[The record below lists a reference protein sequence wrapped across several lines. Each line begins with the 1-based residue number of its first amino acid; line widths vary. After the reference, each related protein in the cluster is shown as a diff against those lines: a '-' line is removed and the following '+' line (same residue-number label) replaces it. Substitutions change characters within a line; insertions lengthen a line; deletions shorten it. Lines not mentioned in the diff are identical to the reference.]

1 MKTPLLNAFFFQLFQ
16 INRPDSLQSRE
27 ICWHLFRYSSN
38 GNVVLEAE
46 KCCYPDPMF
55 YPPTTGPC
63 TRLVPK
69 SCPPL
74 FPDSFHS
81 EQTVCQ
87 GDTNREVCPCLRA
100 AATWQKARGIPRGEP
115 FQKETIPTILGL
127 AEECHFNCS
136 RGAVTVVACKFYLV
150 NYERIT
156 RWINEKQIY

>member
-1 MKTPLLNAFFFQLFQ
+1 MRNLITNIFPNFMKTPLLNALFRLFQ

-74 FPDSFHS
+74 FPRFLSFRANGLPGGHK
-81 EQTVCQ
+81 Q
-87 GDTNREVCPCLRA
+87 GSMSLFTSCCYLTKSSGN
-100 AATWQKARGIPRGEP
+100 
-115 FQKETIPTILGL
+115 PTGRT
-127 AEECHFNCS
+127 F
-136 RGAVTVVACKFYLV
+136 
-150 NYERIT
+150 
-156 RWINEKQIY
+156 